1 MFQLDCFYWSVS
13 GWRTSHQVTK
23 VYHLQSHHNFN
34 WNRVFTWQFW
44 SGQCLRQLRM
54 VHVRAPI
61 QTKKERHII
70 FTPSYRCEYWK
81 VFSEPYVLRVTFFVR
96 KLLLNNNNN
105 NVNWICIALFKVL
118 HIKSIINLCH
128 IWHTSGDKLH
138 VHPQLPWDSLAK
150 AWLPIS
156 AKQPLGGHTT
166 EH

>member
-1 MFQLDCFYWSVS
+1 MCQHWTAFTGVWVDEELHTKWQRYT
-13 GWRTSHQVTK
+13 TSNPIIT
-23 VYHLQSHHNFN
+23 SIGT
-34 WNRVFTWQFW
+34 VFTWQFW
-44 SGQCLRQLRM
+44 SGQCLRQLLM
-54 VHVRAPI
+54 VHVRASI
-61 QTKKERHII
+61 QTKERHII

-81 VFSEPYVLRVTFFVR
+81 VFSEPYVLRVTFLVR

-128 IWHTSGDKLH
+128 IWHTSGGKLH
-138 VHPQLPWDSLAK
+138 VYPQLPWDSLAK

-156 AKQPLGGHTT
+156 AKQPLCGHTT